1 MRVVNI
7 AMYIKNIKLSNFR
20 TFEEINI
27 ELGMFNVLIGTNA
40 SGKSNFI
47 HAIKFVKDITESGLD
62 SAISLQGGIEY
73 ARNVQIGSSKD
84 LEIEINFG
92 SEPNNRLFIEED
104 GDPQKSLGLLISN
117 TKYNLNIGF
126 FKESKRYKY
135 FKETLKMN
143 CKFSELYKNKDGK
156 LGDPIELENGEIII
170 RNIYGEI
177 SYEVDTFKNNNI
189 KTFLDKFAPMKFR
202 RDEKSRSPPKLLIE
216 LPLTPLLFD
225 LAFSLRNMSIYDI
238 DPKLAKTATPIVGKT
253 NLDPDGRN
261 LAIILNNILN
271 NKKNESTFLSLIK
284 DLLPFIDGVTVKD
297 TGDKSL
303 ITNLAETYSNKKY
316 IPAHLLSDGTI
327 NVTALVIAL
336 YFGGDPIIIEE
347 PERNIHPYLISK
359 IINMMKDVSERQ
371 RKQVIVTTHNPEVVK
386 YAGIKNI
393 LFVKRD
399 EHGFSKIYRPYE
411 KDEVKVFLENDMGVD
426 TLYIQNLL

>member
-1 MRVVNI
+1 
-7 AMYIKNIKLSNFR
+7 MYLKNIKLSNFR
-20 TFEEINI
+20 TFEAIDTD
-27 ELGMFNVLIGTNA
+27 LGMFNVLIGTNA

-47 HAIKFVKDITESGLD
+47 QIIKFIKDIAENGLD

-73 ARNVQIGSSKD
+73 VRNIQINSSKD
-84 LEIEINFG
+84 LMIEINFG
-92 SEPNNRLFIEED
+92 SNQNNRLLIDDESS
-104 GDPQKSLGLLISN
+104 PKSLGLSILDTRYI
-117 TKYNLNIGF
+117 LNIQF
-126 FKESKRYKY
+126 YKESKRFKK
-135 FKETLKMN
+135 FKEYVVLN
-143 CKFSELYKNKDGK
+143 CKISEFSRNKEGKFSE
-156 LGDPIELENGEIII
+156 PIELKTGEITLT
-170 RNIYGEI
+170 NIQGDI
-177 SYEVDTFKNNNI
+177 SYDVSAFKDDRI
-189 KTFLDKFAPMKFR
+189 KNLLDKFVPMNFKR
-202 RDEKSRSPPKLLIE
+202 AERPQSPPRLLIE

-225 LAFSLRNMSIYDI
+225 LHFSLRNVSIYDI

-253 NLDPDGRN
+253 SLDSDGRN

-271 NKKNESTFLSLIK
+271 NKKNESIFSSIIK
-284 DLLPFIDGVTVKD
+284 DLLPFIDKIAVKD

-303 ITNLAETYSNKKY
+303 ITNLAETYSYRNY
-316 IPAHLLSDGTI
+316 LPAHLLSDGTV

-359 IINMMKDVSERQ
+359 IIDIMKDVSERQ
-371 RKQVIVTTHNPEVVK
+371 KKQIIVTTHNPEVVK

-399 EHGFSKIYRPYE
+399 KHGFSTIYRPYE

-426 TLYIQNLL
+426 TLYVQNLL